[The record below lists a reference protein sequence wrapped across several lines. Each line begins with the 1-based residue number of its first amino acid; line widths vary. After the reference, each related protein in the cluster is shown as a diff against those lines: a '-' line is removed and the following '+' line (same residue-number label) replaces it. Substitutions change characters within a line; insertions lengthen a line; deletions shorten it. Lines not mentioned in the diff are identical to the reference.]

1 MIHHATNVTQ
11 GTLHY
16 YDGDFYK
23 GHWKD
28 GKMDAHGVY
37 QFHNGDRYDGE
48 WVEDQRHGRG
58 TIVYKGGDGH
68 IHEKYEWCRGQMH
81 GNGAYWYGDGSL
93 YEGEWKSDQ
102 MHGNG
107 TPGRYGVYKWRKGE
121 LVFKNRDVFVGEWGR
136 DGNVACGVLT
146 FANGDKYEGQVVG
159 HMRHGS
165 GTFYCKTDGKSY
177 HGEWQHNK
185 KHGSGSLRFPSG
197 EVLRG
202 EWKEGSLVPGS
213 LVLTLAPA
221 SPWLDPLY

>member
-1 MIHHATNVTQ
+1 
-11 GTLHY
+11 
-16 YDGDFYK
+16 
-23 GHWKD
+23 
-28 GKMDAHGVY
+28 
-37 QFHNGDRYDGE
+37 
-48 WVEDQRHGRG
+48 
-58 TIVYKGGDGH
+58 
-68 IHEKYEWCRGQMH
+68 
-81 GNGAYWYGDGSL
+81 
-93 YEGEWKSDQ
+93 
-102 MHGNG
+102 
-107 TPGRYGVYKWRKGE
+107 GE